1 MKVAFF
7 IMVLIGFWSSINNCY
22 AQNMQEKKYLEM
34 TEGLIKNLNDNCP
47 DVKELYQFW
56 QIKSMQNEVIETKKI
71 PVVISFDNWQKDVK
85 LYPYLDIK
93 NVCYRT
99 ILDNEIQL
107 TNYEVS
113 RRKIVKDYNEFYSY
127 SSLIFL
133 KMVRSLYDKDD
144 TQSVVLNNID
154 ELNGN
159 LKQHLEIDPNISAS
173 AIAGIIKQYSV
184 LNINLDYSMSMNK
197 KILEYRKA
205 VLPVFQEI
213 QSKLNIV
220 SDQLIHHI
228 IPIGLEKPIYDEKL
242 FRLIKAIKNEDRE
255 FLSKNIQVYENIFE
269 QYPNLS
275 DEYNKNYH
283 VDYGFDEIID
293 QSHWAMPMA
302 FAYLQLENL
311 PKVQYWIE
319 ESELINDEI
328 NFLNSCDSRQLTINN
343 KLDKFLKSDA
353 KWYIQ
358 RVDQKRKKCIGLK
371 QKSDILKKFD
381 NYSEILERLENNCSY
396 FNRYYY
402 TKTLR
407 NSKNNYLRDYDFYQ
421 MIVPDSFLDG
431 IIFKD
436 WSKECKQIVLRN
448 NKALLEFYTK
458 NMPSDS
464 FFFEEAKEHLQNSRY
479 H

>member
-1 MKVAFF
+1 
-7 IMVLIGFWSSINNCY
+7 
-22 AQNMQEKKYLEM
+22 
-34 TEGLIKNLNDNCP
+34 
-47 DVKELYQFW
+47 
-56 QIKSMQNEVIETKKI
+56 
-71 PVVISFDNWQKDVK
+71 
-85 LYPYLDIK
+85 
-93 NVCYRT
+93 
-99 ILDNEIQL
+99 
-107 TNYEVS
+107 
-113 RRKIVKDYNEFYSY
+113 
-127 SSLIFL
+127 
-133 KMVRSLYDKDD
+133 
-144 TQSVVLNNID
+144 
-154 ELNGN
+154 
-159 LKQHLEIDPNISAS
+159 
-173 AIAGIIKQYSV
+173 
-184 LNINLDYSMSMNK
+184 MSMNK